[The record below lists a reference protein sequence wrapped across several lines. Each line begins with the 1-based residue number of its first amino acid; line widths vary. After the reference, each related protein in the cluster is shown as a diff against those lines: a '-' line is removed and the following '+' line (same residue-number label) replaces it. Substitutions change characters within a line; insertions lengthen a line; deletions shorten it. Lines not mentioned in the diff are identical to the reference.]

1 LRFVGAAFETR
12 SAGEPMKHNFI
23 IVAFAILLAALTWQS
38 APAQTIHM
46 SYPGLTGESC
56 PLWIAKEAGLFK
68 QNGIDA
74 ELVYMEGGR
83 LSIQSLLSGSTQFM
97 AGDAVSALSA
107 VAGGADIVLLAS
119 AKNVLPYVFAVSKEI
134 VKPQD
139 LRGKIIGTSQIGGRA
154 GEIARMVIRNMGIDP
169 EKDVTYVAV
178 GGTMSRLAALSAGK
192 VQAAPISQ
200 VVASVA
206 QERGLRILQIDPLP
220 FIIDALWTSRKTA
233 EENPG
238 LIQNVLRSYTQ
249 AIATVVTDREKSL
262 KTLKKYMRTSDARVI
277 EDAYE
282 RYKAEVDR
290 VPIPSEKA
298 IQNTIEISQRVAPK
312 LASIDIKRHLYF
324 DPVRGLKAE
333 GFIERL
339 YKQ

>member
-1 LRFVGAAFETR
+1 
-12 SAGEPMKHNFI
+12 MKHHLSHL
-23 IVAFAILLAALTWQS
+23 ALAAIVSLATWS
-38 APAQTIHM
+38 SVAAQTIHM

-97 AGDAVSALSA
+97 AGDAVSAFSA

-119 AKNVLPYVFAVSKEI
+119 AKNVLPYVFAVSKE
-134 VKPQD
+134 VVRPQD

-154 GEIARMVIRNMGIDP
+154 GEIARLVIRNMGVDP
-169 EKDVTYVAV
+169 DKDVTYVAV

-206 QERGLRILQIDPLP
+206 EERGLKVLQIEPLP
-220 FIIDALWTSRKTA
+220 FIIDALWTSRKTV
-233 EENPG
+233 EENPK
-238 LIQNVLRSYTQ
+238 LIQNVLRSYAQ
-249 AIATVVTDREKSL
+249 AIAIVVNDREKSL
-262 KTLKKYMRTSDARVI
+262 RILQKYMRTSDARLV
-277 EDAYE
+277 EGAYD

-290 VPIPSEKA
+290 LPIPPEKA
-298 IQNTIEISQRVAPK
+298 IQNTLEISQRVAPK
-312 LASIDIKRHLYF
+312 LASLDVKRYLYF
-324 DPVRGLKAE
+324 DPVRRLAAE
-333 GFIERL
+333 GFIDRL
-339 YKQ
+339 YRQ

>member
-1 LRFVGAAFETR
+1 
-12 SAGEPMKHNFI
+12 MKRNVFSFG
-23 IVAFAILLAALTWQS
+23 FAIILSLLICSPVA
-38 APAQTIHM
+38 AQTIHM

-119 AKNVLPYVFAVSKEI
+119 AKNILPYVFAVSKEI

-154 GEIARMVIRNMGIDP
+154 GEIARLVIRNMGVDP
-169 EKDVTYVAV
+169 DKDVTYVAV

-206 QERGLRILQIDPLP
+206 EERGLKVLQIEPLP

-233 EENPG
+233 EENPK
-238 LIQNVLRSYTQ
+238 LIQNVLRSYAQ
-249 AIATVVTDREKSL
+249 AIAIVVNDREKSL
-262 KTLKKYMRTSDARVI
+262 RILQKYMRTSDARLI
-277 EDAYE
+277 EGAYE

-290 VPIPSEKA
+290 VPIPPEKA
-298 IQNTIEISQRVAPK
+298 IQNTLEISQRVAPK
-312 LASIDIKRHLYF
+312 LASIDVKRHLYF
-324 DPVRGLKAE
+324 DPVRRLAAE
-333 GFIERL
+333 GFIDRL
-339 YKQ
+339 YRQ

>member
-1 LRFVGAAFETR
+1 
-12 SAGEPMKHNFI
+12 MKHHLSRL
-23 IVAFAILLAALTWQS
+23 ALAAIVSLATWS
-38 APAQTIHM
+38 SVAAQTIHM

-97 AGDAVSALSA
+97 AGDAVSAFSA

-119 AKNVLPYVFAVSKEI
+119 AKNVLPYVFAVSKE
-134 VKPQD
+134 VVRPQD

-154 GEIARMVIRNMGIDP
+154 GEIARLVIRNMGVDP
-169 EKDVTYVAV
+169 DKDVTYVAV

-206 QERGLRILQIDPLP
+206 EERGLKVLQIEPLP
-220 FIIDALWTSRKTA
+220 FIIDALWTSRKTV
-233 EENPG
+233 EENPK
-238 LIQNVLRSYTQ
+238 LIQNVLRSYAQ
-249 AIATVVTDREKSL
+249 AIAIVVNDREKSL
-262 KTLKKYMRTSDARVI
+262 RTLQKYMRTSDARLV
-277 EDAYE
+277 EGAYD

-290 VPIPSEKA
+290 LPIPPEKA
-298 IQNTIEISQRVAPK
+298 IQNTLEISQRVAPK
-312 LASIDIKRHLYF
+312 LASLDVKRYLYF
-324 DPVRGLKAE
+324 DPVRRLAAE
-333 GFIERL
+333 GFIDKL
-339 YKQ
+339 YRQ